1 MSPGKIGVTLK
12 RLRESKGLSQLQLA
26 KRADV
31 AQAYISEMEAG
42 DKRNPGIETLRKLA
56 KALGVPVTE
65 LLG

>member
-1 MSPGKIGVTLK
+1 MSPRKIGVTLK
-12 RLRESKGLSQLQLA
+12 RLREAKGLSQLQLA

-42 DKRNPGIETLRKLA
+42 DKKNPGIETLRKLA
-56 KALGVPVTE
+56 KALGVPVAE

>member
-1 MSPGKIGVTLK
+1 MLK
-12 RLRESKGLSQLQLA
+12 RLREQKGLSQLELA

-42 DKRNPGIETLRKLA
+42 AKKNPGIETLRKLA

>member
-1 MSPGKIGVTLK
+1 MSPRKIGVTLK
-12 RLRESKGLSQLQLA
+12 RLREAKGFSQLQLA

-42 DKRNPGIETLRKLA
+42 AKKNPGIETLRKLA

>member
-1 MSPGKIGVTLK
+1 MSPRKIGVTLK
-12 RLRESKGLSQLQLA
+12 RLREARGFSQLQLA

-42 DKRNPGIETLRKLA
+42 GKKNPGIETLRKLA
-56 KALGVPVTE
+56 KALGVPVAE